1 MSFIRTIYQYCLLSS
16 ASVNYKYALQNNWA
30 NLGCRK
36 VWISVISV
44 DKTKLKNLRRF
55 NKSWYCDMLANIY
68 IWTTLSRPWAENFES
83 LLVFWWTKN
92 PTTVQPRLRR
102 TQQNYPGK
110 RSRRDTFTSLKKRT
124 CTTHIPQ
131 PFFSHKSKKGKN
143 PC

>member
-1 MSFIRTIYQYCLLSS
+1 MAC
-16 ASVNYKYALQNNWA
+16 
-30 NLGCRK
+30 
-36 VWISVISV
+36 ISVISV

-131 PFFSHKSKKGKN
+131 PFLTSNPKKEKIYVNIRYFRCRKN
-143 PC
+143 TFHCMYPHPFVELINGHDL